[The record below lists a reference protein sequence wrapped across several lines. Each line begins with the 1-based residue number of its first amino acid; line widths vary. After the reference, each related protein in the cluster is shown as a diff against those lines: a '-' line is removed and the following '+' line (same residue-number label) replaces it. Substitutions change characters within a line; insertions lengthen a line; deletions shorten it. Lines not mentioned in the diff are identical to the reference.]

1 VDLLCVKNATLQ
13 RRSCFCAVAVLLRRR
28 VHDYMRN
35 KFFASAYVIKKLMLL
50 LVVCRQQMNILRES
64 GKCQSVNDILPLV
77 QVRDVMQFMPQMKYM
92 FSRMNAGGEENPSKR
107 QRTS

>member
-1 VDLLCVKNATLQ
+1 LLCVEKVTLQ

-28 VHDYMRN
+28 AHNFVNN
-35 KFFASAYVIKKLMLL
+35 KFYDSGHVIKKLMSV

-64 GKCQSVNDILPLV
+64 GKCQSINDVLPLV

>member
-1 VDLLCVKNATLQ
+1 MFLCSGSFVKKKSSWLCEKQ
-13 RRSCFCAVAVLLRRR
+13 ILCFCL
-28 VHDYMRN
+28 
-35 KFFASAYVIKKLMLL
+35 VIKKLILV

>member
-1 VDLLCVKNATLQ
+1 
-13 RRSCFCAVAVLLRRR
+13 VAVLLRKRA
-28 VHDYMRN
+28 HDFVTN
-35 KFFASAYVIKKLMLL
+35 KFCASVHVIKKLMLV

-64 GKCQSVNDILPLV
+64 GKCQSINDILPLV

-92 FSRMNAGGEENPSKR
+92 FSRMNAVGEENPSKR

>member
-1 VDLLCVKNATLQ
+1 MLCVENVTCQ

-28 VHDYMRN
+28 AHDCVKN
-35 KFFASAYVIKKLMLL
+35 KYCASAHVIKKLILV

>member
-1 VDLLCVKNATLQ
+1 MDLLCVGMSQQ
-13 RRSCFCAVAVLLRRR
+13 RRSCFCAVAILLTRRAYDF
-28 VHDYMRN
+28 VKI
-35 KFFASAYVIKKLMLL
+35 KFFATAHVIKKLMLV

>member
-1 VDLLCVKNATLQ
+1 VKNKY
-13 RRSCFCAVAVLLRRR
+13 C
-28 VHDYMRN
+28 
-35 KFFASAYVIKKLMLL
+35 ASAHVIKKLILV